1 MTSMIVG
8 YKLVDTLDVI
18 YQTWGGTWGQCPG
31 VPNPLKL
38 PNGDIVNAPN
48 LNTNYEGY
56 MLIEWW
62 MNEPPPPV
70 PEHISRR
77 QAATQLRNG
86 QFITQAEALAMA
98 STATIPPFVQ
108 SYFNT
113 LDPTDKAD
121 AELAFTAIEYPR
133 NSSLLTAVMEAN
145 GLTSEQI
152 DQFFISA
159 AKL

>member
-1 MTSMIVG
+1 MTGMIVG
-8 YKLVDTLDVI
+8 YKLVDALDVV

-38 PNGDIVNAPN
+38 PNGDIVNAPS
-48 LNTNYEGY
+48 LNTFYEGY
-56 MLIEWW
+56 MLVEWW

-70 PEHISRR
+70 PEYISRR
-77 QAATQLRNG
+77 QAATQLRND
-86 QFITQAEALAMA
+86 QFITQDEALAMA

-113 LDPTDKAD
+113 LDPADKAD
-121 AELAFTAIEYPR
+121 AELEFTAIEYPR
-133 NSSLLTAVMEAN
+133 SSSLLTAVMEAN
-145 GLTSEQI
+145 GLTSAQI

>member
-1 MTSMIVG
+1 MIVG
-8 YKLVDTLDVI
+8 YKLVDALDVV

-31 VPNPLKL
+31 VPNPIKL
-38 PNGDIVNAPN
+38 PNGAIVNAPS
-48 LNTNYEGY
+48 LNTAYEGY
-56 MLIEWW
+56 MLVEWW

-70 PEHISRR
+70 PEYISRR
-77 QAATQLRNG
+77 QAATQLRND
-86 QFITQAEALAMA
+86 QFITQDEALAMA

-113 LDPTDKAD
+113 LDPADKAD

-133 NSSLLTAVMEAN
+133 SSSLLTAVMEAN
-145 GLTSEQI
+145 GLTSAQI

>member
-1 MTSMIVG
+1 MTGMVVG
-8 YKLVDTLDVI
+8 YKLTDNAGTV
-18 YQTWGGTWGQCPG
+18 YQQWGGTWGQCPG
-31 VPNPLKL
+31 VPNPIKL
-38 PNGDIVNAPN
+38 PNGAIVNAPS
-48 LNTNYEGY
+48 LNTAYEGY

-70 PEHISRR
+70 PEYISRR
-77 QAATQLRNG
+77 QAATQLRND
-86 QFITQAEALAMA
+86 QFITQDEALAMA

-113 LDPTDKAD
+113 LDPADKAD
-121 AELAFTAIEYPR
+121 AELAFTAIDYPR
-133 NSSLLTAVMEAN
+133 SSSLLTAVMEAN
-145 GLTSEQI
+145 GLTSAQI